1 MVAPFR
7 DAGFPHPFRGSARMR
22 ECIEPAMLDASVDLN
37 RRTTM
42 PRTPHVAPGLALA
55 AAYTV
60 FMGSWFGALVLWSR
74 RCEARKGHTC

>member
-1 MVAPFR
+1 MW
-7 DAGFPHPFRGSARMR
+7 
-22 ECIEPAMLDASVDLN
+22 ECPEPPMLDGSVDLN

-42 PRTPHVAPGLALA
+42 PRTPHVAPSLAFA

-74 RCEARKGHTC
+74 RCEARKGHIC